1 MTDRAVRSL
10 VKLFSAD
17 ELTLSDDLAELQK
30 FLDERQISI
39 DAKQSAGIA
48 RQQLFETSSFV
59 TFKDCFEAID
69 GSDVDEEKEIKPR
82 AFISCLMKANSK
94 DDVSKVEEVLLKFEK
109 AFACPTVAFVE
120 NFAKEMK
127 EEILYLET
135 ETPRPSCFDLC
146 EDRLSQM
153 LMSTDL
159 DLS

>member
-1 MTDRAVRSL
+1 M
-10 VKLFSAD
+10 
-17 ELTLSDDLAELQK
+17 
-30 FLDERQISI
+30 
-39 DAKQSAGIA
+39 
-48 RQQLFETSSFV
+48 

-109 AFACPTVAFVE
+109 AFASPTVVFVE

-127 EEILYLET
+127 EEILHLET
-135 ETPRPSCFDLC
+135 ETPRPLSFDLC